1 MAINLSSPKY
11 SFVQIYEQYNEP
23 CAYDYINC
31 LPVYNLSDIAFQAT
45 AEVTG
50 GDKATF
56 STDHVNAGITTNC
69 ASSGVLVNNW
79 IGTWTKV
86 ETGAG
91 SDPDI
96 WIGDFK
102 YHTNTIFTG
111 LDVGT
116 CFNIIFYKQ
125 TDQTHVSDCT
135 YTCFTKIAD
144 ECFTSTIQ
152 YSNNSNAF
160 YFDYS
165 DATFYNKIRLPFYLH
180 SPTFAEENK
189 SYQKSDGSSVL
200 LFSRIWKDYKVKT
213 DYMLDNLHEKFQ
225 IATAHSNIIVACNY
239 SGISESV
246 IRTEKIEVAWI
257 EEESPL
263 INVAQAKTTFRIA
276 TPVQSINSNCG

>member
-11 SFVQIYEQYNEP
+11 SFIQLFEQYNEP

-31 LPVYNLSDIAFQAT
+31 LPVYNLSDIAFQMI

-50 GDKATF
+50 GDKTTF
-56 STDHVNAGITTNC
+56 ASAQINAGITTDC
-69 ASSGVLVNNW
+69 ASPGILVNNW
-79 IGTWTKV
+79 IGTWTKTV
-86 ETGAG
+86 TGG
-91 SDPDI
+91 TDPDI

-102 YHTNTIFTG
+102 FHTNTLFTG
-111 LDVGT
+111 LAVGT
-116 CFNIIFYKQ
+116 CFNIMFFKQ

-144 ECFTSTIQ
+144 TCYTTAMN
-152 YSNNSNAF
+152 YRNNSNAF

-225 IATAHSNIIVACNY
+225 IATAHSDILVDCSY
-239 SGISESV
+239 SGISEAV

-257 EEESPL
+257 EEESPF